1 MVEFPGVPNDG
12 LQAPIAPGLAQN
24 LLQVVQDA
32 VFGTSLIT
40 AAPDEAAK
48 SVGFIV
54 GGCFLSPN
62 YPNPYVRSQHS
73 KLHLLLKRFRSH
85 HIDA

>member
-32 VFGTSLIT
+32 VFGSSLIT

-48 SVGFIV
+48 SVGFIL
-54 GGCFLSPN
+54 GGCFHLPIIPTPMFAPN
-62 YPNPYVRSQHS
+62 TANYIC
-73 KLHLLLKRFRSH
+73 F
-85 HIDA
+85 